1 MRAGL
6 MLLCLLMLSACK
18 TAPPLPAA
26 QVITLSCPAVT
37 RCQLPASNPT
47 TNGELL
53 EAKETAETAWGL
65 CAAKVDVIVDCQEKL
80 SEKARFPAP

>member
-1 MRAGL
+1 
-6 MLLCLLMLSACK
+6 MLSACK
-18 TAPPLPAA
+18 NAPPLPAA

-53 EAKETAETAWGL
+53 GAKEKAETAWGL

-80 SEKARFPAP
+80 SEKARFPAPVHQ